1 MTTPY
6 HPARYT
12 AAPASRLRQP
22 VSHSFYQAAYNLL
35 LFTTTIA
42 GILYGFV
49 FSEVFFPSY
58 GPAWLESTLNFLKLF
73 WLIPLPYA
81 IMNVYSF
88 LRYPVFV
95 QPAAPAYEA
104 LPGVRLFF
112 RIVTR
117 GNNPRLVA
125 ENVYHLEQVLR
136 SALPDHT
143 WVIEIVTDNELT
155 IDNFNTHVIVVPS
168 DYKTARGTRYK
179 GRALHY
185 ALQASAAR
193 AQDWIIH
200 LDEETHFDAHTA
212 LSIHHFVVQ
221 QHHEMAAGRHRWGKI
236 GQGVILYGKHRV
248 TNWITT
254 LADSIRVGDD
264 YGRFRLQYEHGKAYF
279 GLHGSFIVIHNA
291 LEQHVGFDHGPMSSI
306 TEDAYFALLAQAAGG
321 RFAFIHAF
329 MYEQSPFS
337 VRDYIKQR
345 RRWFGGLWLCVL
357 SPEIPLRQRLILGT
371 FMVLWSV
378 SWLCL
383 AMVYINFLYPTGTAV
398 WVAMCG
404 GVSFLYYVTLY
415 LIGFLRTYDRHTL
428 GLRYYALLVAQIALI
443 PLFSMM
449 ESAGVIYGLISPP
462 RDFYIVQK
470 ES

>member
-1 MTTPY
+1 MTTPFQS
-6 HPARYT
+6 ARYT
-12 AAPASRLRQP
+12 TAHTSRLRQRVP
-22 VSHSFYQAAYNLL
+22 RPFYLAAYNLL
-35 LFTTTIA
+35 LFTTTLA
-42 GILYGFV
+42 GVLYGFV
-49 FSEVFFPSY
+49 FSDIFFPSY
-58 GPAWLESTLNFLKLF
+58 GPVWLETLLNFLKLF

-88 LRYPVFV
+88 LRYPVFD
-95 QPAAPAYEA
+95 QPAAPVYQA

-117 GNNPRLVA
+117 GNNPKLVA
-125 ENVYHLEQVLR
+125 QNVYRLEQILR
-136 SALPDHT
+136 GALPDDA
-143 WVIEIVTDNELT
+143 WVIEVVTDNDLT
-155 IDNFNTHVIVVPS
+155 IDNFNTHVIVVPN
-168 DYKTARGTRYK
+168 DYKTTRGTRYK

-185 ALQASAAR
+185 ALSASAAA
-193 AQDWIIH
+193 AQDWVIH
-200 LDEETHFDAHTA
+200 LDEETHFDTHTA
-212 LSIHHFVVQ
+212 LTIHDYVVQ
-221 QHHEMAAGRHRWGKI
+221 QHHEMRASRRQWGKI
-236 GQGVILYGKHRV
+236 GQGVILYGRNRV

-291 LEQHVGFDHGPMSSI
+291 LEQHIGFDHGPMSSI
-306 TEDAYFALLAQAAGG
+306 TEDAYFALLAQAAGAE
-321 RFAFIHAF
+321 FAFIHAF
-329 MYEQSPFS
+329 MFEQSPFTM
-337 VRDYIKQR
+337 RDYVKQR

-383 AMVYINFLYPTGTAV
+383 AMVYINFIYPTGTPV

-415 LIGFLRTYDRHTL
+415 LIGFLRTYDRRAL
-428 GLRYYALLVAQIALI
+428 GPRYYLLFFAQIALI
-443 PLFSMM
+443 PLFSIM
-449 ESAGVIYGLISPP
+449 ESGGVIYGLISPP

-470 ES
+470 EH